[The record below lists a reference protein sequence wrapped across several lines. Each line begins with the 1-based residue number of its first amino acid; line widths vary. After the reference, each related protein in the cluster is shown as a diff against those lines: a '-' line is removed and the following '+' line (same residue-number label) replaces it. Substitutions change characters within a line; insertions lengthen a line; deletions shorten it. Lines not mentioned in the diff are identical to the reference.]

1 MSTEKPLTSS
11 LTGLDRLRIKLRPL
25 LLPTFCLAQLL
36 DALNLS
42 GANVALP
49 EIAADLGFT
58 TNNLQWVISAYA
70 LTFGGFLLLT
80 GRMGDIYGHRNFFVA
95 GLMWFTVFA
104 VLSGFAQST
113 TWMIIARGF
122 QGIGAASTIPN
133 AIALILQCYPIGR
146 SRNQAMSVFASTG
159 AVGFVIGLILG
170 GAVTSSSLGW
180 RWIFFLSAIISGAMV
195 VVSILVIPSRATIA
209 AQTAAAAE
217 SNSDEKTGA
226 MPLPAVA
233 AAPTSPAKQR
243 VDYLGAALST
253 ASMLLL
259 VFVLTDANS
268 RGWGSAM
275 IISLLVVSLL
285 LMAAFVFWETKV
297 PQPLMPMSIWKLP
310 NFAAAFV
317 IAACLV
323 GFFQGYLYFITLTF
337 NQVMNYSAIE
347 SAVRYLPLG
356 IVASIMGVTTERII
370 VRFNIKA
377 ALVAGLALGVVGNVI
392 VGFWDDTKD
401 HSQQYWSIVFP
412 SFIIGTTG
420 LSSVYASVSIAAI
433 SAAPAAQAGI
443 VGGLLNTAFQL
454 GGGVGLAIT
463 TAVATAVNAPDA
475 TGHDL
480 MKGYHAGLWTATGLV
495 GVGLVVA
502 VLFVRAPKPPPPSS
516 SSSSSPQAL
525 QDQQLIEEIL
535 VSGGGGSE
543 LLSEDRGKK
552 QQQLEM
558 QEQPADR
565 SSATLAEVEPV
576 VVAGVPPSVEHQP
589 PPPFPF
595 RVFSGMFL
603 WLNFFFFFLF
613 L

>member
-1 MSTEKPLTSS
+1 MSAEKSGAPLTA
-11 LTGLDRLRIKLRPL
+11 LDRLRIKLRPL

-95 GLMWFTVFA
+95 GLAWFTVFA

-113 TWMIIARGF
+113 TWMIVARGF

-146 SRNQAMSVFASTG
+146 TRNQAMSVFASTG

-180 RWIFFLSAIISGAMV
+180 RWIFFLSAIISGSMV
-195 VVSILVIPSRATIA
+195 VISIMVIPSRATL
-209 AQTAAAAE
+209 AAAAAASAE
-217 SNSDEKTGA
+217 PNSEKA
-226 MPLPAVA
+226 LPAPVA
-233 AAPTSPAKQR
+233 SNPIKQR

-268 RGWGSAM
+268 RGWGSAL
-275 IISLLVVSLL
+275 IISLLIVSLL
-285 LMAAFVFWETKV
+285 LIGLFVFWETKAS
-297 PQPLMPMSIWKLP
+297 QPLMPMSIWRLP
-310 NFAAAFV
+310 NFAPAFV
-317 IAACLV
+317 IAGCLV
-323 GFFQGYLYFITLTF
+323 GFFQAYLYFITLTF
-337 NQVMNYSAIE
+337 NEVMSYSAIE

-356 IVASIMGVTTERII
+356 IVASIMGIMTERII
-370 VRFNIKA
+370 VRFNIKL
-377 ALVAGLALGVVGNVI
+377 ALVAGLALGTVGNI
-392 VGFWDDTKD
+392 IIGFWDDTKD
-401 HSQQYWSIVFP
+401 HSTQYWSIVFP
-412 SFIIGTTG
+412 SFIIGCTG

-454 GGGVGLAIT
+454 GGGVGLAIA
-463 TAVATAVNAPDA
+463 TAVATAVNSPDA
-475 TGHDL
+475 RGHDL
-480 MKGYHAGLWTATGLV
+480 MKGFHAGLWTATGMV
-495 GVGLVVA
+495 GLGLVVA
-502 VLFVRAPKPPPPSS
+502 ILFVRAPSHPPAQDTP
-516 SSSSSPQAL
+516 
-525 QDQQLIEEIL
+525 DQQIEEIL
-535 VSGGGGSE
+535 VGAGGGAE
-543 LLSEDRGKK
+543 LGAEEQESMKK
-552 QQQLEM
+552 AEM
-558 QEQPADR
+558 EEIAR

-576 VVAGVPPSVEHQP
+576 VPASVVARAEGP
-589 PPPFPF
+589 PPPKPA
-595 RVFSGMFL
+595 RVDSQI
-603 WLNFFFFFLF
+603 
-613 L
+613 

>member
-1 MSTEKPLTSS
+1 MSAEKSVAPT
-11 LTGLDRLRIKLRPL
+11 TALDRLRIKLRPL

-95 GLMWFTVFA
+95 GLAWFTVFA

-146 SRNQAMSVFASTG
+146 TRNQAMSVFASTG

-180 RWIFFLSAIISGAMV
+180 RWIFFLSAIISGGMV
-195 VVSILVIPSRATIA
+195 VISILVIPSRATIA
-209 AQTAAAAE
+209 AAAAA
-217 SNSDEKTGA
+217 
-226 MPLPAVA
+226 A
-233 AAPTSPAKQR
+233 AADASGEKALPVPVASNPIKQR

-275 IISLLVVSLL
+275 IISLLIVSLL
-285 LMAAFVFWETKV
+285 LIGVFVFWETKA

-310 NFAAAFV
+310 NFAPAFV
-317 IAACLV
+317 IAGCLV

-356 IVASIMGVTTERII
+356 IVASIMGIMTERII
-370 VRFNIKA
+370 VRFNIKL
-377 ALVAGLALGVVGNVI
+377 ALVAGLALGCVGNVI
-392 VGFWDDTKD
+392 IGFWDDTKD
-401 HSQQYWSIVFP
+401 HNTQYWSIVFP
-412 SFIIGTTG
+412 SFIIGCTG

-454 GGGVGLAIT
+454 GGGVGLAIA

-475 TGHDL
+475 QGHDL
-480 MKGYHAGLWTATGLV
+480 MKGFHAGLWTATGMV
-495 GVGLVVA
+495 GLGLVVA
-502 VLFVRAPKPPPPSS
+502 IVFVRAPTHPPTQDTP
-516 SSSSSPQAL
+516 
-525 QDQQLIEEIL
+525 DQQIEEIL
-535 VSGGGGSE
+535 VGAGGGSE
-543 LLSEDRGKK
+543 LGVEEQERLKK
-552 QQQLEM
+552 AEM
-558 QEQPADR
+558 EQVAR

-576 VVAGVPPSVEHQP
+576 VMPASVVARAEGP
-589 PPPFPF
+589 PPKPT
-595 RVFSGMFL
+595 RVDSQM
-603 WLNFFFFFLF
+603 
-613 L
+613 